1 MTPNPC
7 SDLEPRAKPGG
18 SALGQRRRRMRIAT
32 AWLATILTA
41 LISSGASGAQ
51 RAPVSEAWLVAKAE
65 ELLTKKIGEKQQI
78 ELGETPLVRTEDW
91 SFGFTPDDPGLMRY
105 GSSAAV
111 GDSKIDLSVEQLTDA
126 RCPRARKT
134 GEFGLNVS
142 FETYKLKGPMATGQY
157 ADAWVTFADKN
168 VYDAQSRKIKMD
180 FSQNSGQF
188 SFALDPA
195 ELGKRGQLAICPS
208 AKPPGAQGD
217 LCARFSLKGFARAY
231 AFACDAK

>member
-1 MTPNPC
+1 
-7 SDLEPRAKPGG
+7 
-18 SALGQRRRRMRIAT
+18 MRIAP
-32 AWLATILTA
+32 AWLATILAA
-41 LISSGASGAQ
+41 LTFSGASGAQ
-51 RAPVSEAWLVAKAE
+51 RAPVSEARLVAKAE
-65 ELLTKKIGEKQQI
+65 ELLTKKAGEKQQA

-91 SFGFTPDDPGLMRY
+91 RFGFTPDDPGLMRY
-105 GSSAAV
+105 ASSAAV
-111 GDSKIDLSVEQLTDA
+111 GDGKIDLSVEHLTDA
-126 RCPRARKT
+126 RCPRASKT

-142 FETYKLKGPMATGQY
+142 LETYKLKGPMATGQY

-168 VYDAQSRKIKMD
+168 VYDGQSRKIKMD

-195 ELGKRGQLAICPS
+195 ELAKRGQLAICPS